1 MLCVGNVVTTT
12 AAHTF
17 WSQRIEIAGTE
28 GKAVLLNNRIVEWD
42 FAAGAPDR
50 EAVLAIDELSGFPR
64 FPVNVGGAS
73 VPRAGQRR
81 PAHRV
86 GPQQVLPLR
95 PGVVASHLGGVPDER
110 GRYGPGH
117 ERILRGFVDCLLA
130 GRPFPLDGREG
141 RKVSDLLWAICQSTC
156 VATKR
161 VHQ

>member
-1 MLCVGNVVTTT
+1 MLCAGNVVTTT

-42 FAAGAPDR
+42 FIVGAPDR
-50 EAVLAIDELSGFPR
+50 EAVLAIDD
-64 FPVNVGGAS
+64 
-73 VPRAGQRR
+73 
-81 PAHRV
+81 
-86 GPQQVLPLR
+86 LR
-95 PGVVASHLGGVPDER
+95 DTPDER

-117 ERILRGFVDCLLA
+117 ERILRDFVDCLLA

-141 RKVSDLLWAICQSTC
+141 RKVSDLLWAIYQSTC

>member
-1 MLCVGNVVTTT
+1 VLCVGNVVTTT

-73 VPRAGQRR
+73 VSEQVSGRNSQLTAG
-81 PAHRV
+81 PPSGA
-86 GPQQVLPLR
+86 PP
-95 PGVVASHLGGVPDER
+95 
-110 GRYGPGH
+110 
-117 ERILRGFVDCLLA
+117 
-130 GRPFPLDGREG
+130 
-141 RKVSDLLWAICQSTC
+141 
-156 VATKR
+156 TKR
-161 VHQ
+161 PKL